1 MVLLWDNKTFFG
13 NIKLT
18 KSDNIRCYYMLSK
31 CVFWDNTVQKM
42 GHLTPFCR
50 NINVIMGQYKM
61 FFGNIKLTE
70 SYNIW
75 CYYML

>member
-1 MVLLWDNKTFFG
+1 MVLLWDNIRLFFG

-18 KSDNIRCYYMLSK
+18 ESDNIWCYYMLSK

-42 GHLTPFCR
+42 GHLTMFCR

-61 FFGNIKLTE
+61 FFLK
-70 SYNIW
+70 YKVD
-75 CYYML
+75 